1 MAKAGR
7 CFLYVVG
14 ILVLAMGTL
23 EIGTR
28 LLGGPRGERSMY
40 RENSRGF
47 EQLQQLRRDL
57 RTCGEAGRK
66 YYEYFL
72 FSAPPCQSATVNV
85 SDFFSSRN
93 TPASVPAERAG
104 LTVWVFGGSTLQEHQ
119 TTDERS
125 VANAIAKTIAAEGIA
140 VRVENLGVPTFQ
152 SSMELMKFVTLAARA
167 PAARLPQAVVF
178 YDGYNDANHGFY
190 FGAGNMQNDL
200 SAKLAALVEQR
211 AGTLFLYGASIGLR
225 EYSAFWRTH
234 GHRRLERA
242 LFPDPDPQADDANL
256 HRAVEI
262 YLRNTR
268 IASGICAA
276 IQARCFFVLQPLI
289 ATKTPLGPI
298 EEQVIAELRPSLIE
312 FARGF
317 YALASEQMQ
326 GSAEFVDASAA
337 LNGQPQDVFHDL
349 GHVSAFGVPV
359 VGELIAKAIL
369 ARLPDGAAAANAAG
383 RGADAQRIE
392 RP

>member
-23 EIGTR
+23 EVGTR

-85 SDFFSSRN
+85 NDFFSSRN
-93 TPASVPAERAG
+93 TP
-104 LTVWVFGGSTLQEHQ
+104 L
-119 TTDERS
+119 
-125 VANAIAKTIAAEGIA
+125 AN
-140 VRVENLGVPTFQ
+140 
-152 SSMELMKFVTLAARA
+152 
-167 PAARLPQAVVF
+167 
-178 YDGYNDANHGFY
+178 
-190 FGAGNMQNDL
+190 
-200 SAKLAALVEQR
+200 
-211 AGTLFLYGASIGLR
+211 
-225 EYSAFWRTH
+225 
-234 GHRRLERA
+234 
-242 LFPDPDPQADDANL
+242 
-256 HRAVEI
+256 
-262 YLRNTR
+262 
-268 IASGICAA
+268 
-276 IQARCFFVLQPLI
+276 
-289 ATKTPLGPI
+289 
-298 EEQVIAELRPSLIE
+298 
-312 FARGF
+312 
-317 YALASEQMQ
+317 EQMQ
-326 GSAEFVDASAA
+326 GSAEFVDASAV

-359 VGELIAKAIL
+359 VGDFIANAIL
-369 ARLPDGAAAANAAG
+369 ARLRDGATAANAAG
-383 RGADAQRIE
+383 GAAGQTIE